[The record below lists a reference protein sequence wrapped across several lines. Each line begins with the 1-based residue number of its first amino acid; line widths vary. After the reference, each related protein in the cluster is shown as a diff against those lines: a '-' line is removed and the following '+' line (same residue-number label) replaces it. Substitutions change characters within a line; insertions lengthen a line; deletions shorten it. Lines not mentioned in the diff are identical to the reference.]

1 MQVGK
6 MPNPQSNSPAKL
18 SNKIIR
24 IILEILWLSRYFDS
38 ESADAPSHCPT
49 TDESV
54 VKIIGIILAKVWP
67 VFMAVEDAETNESD
81 LARLNSLSPGIEKL
95 NQLDTQSCCDPLDRV
110 DRRIARSSFQLAN
123 ERLLDLGF
131 VR

>member
-24 IILEILWLSRYFDS
+24 IILEILWRSRYFDS
-38 ESADAPSHCPT
+38 ESADPPSHGPT

-54 VKIIGIILAKVWP
+54 FKIIGIILAKVWP
-67 VFMAVEDAETNESD
+67 VFMAVEDEKYV
-81 LARLNSLSPGIEKL
+81 RKQMSLISL
-95 NQLDTQSCCDPLDRV
+95 V
-110 DRRIARSSFQLAN
+110 
-123 ERLLDLGF
+123 
-131 VR
+131 